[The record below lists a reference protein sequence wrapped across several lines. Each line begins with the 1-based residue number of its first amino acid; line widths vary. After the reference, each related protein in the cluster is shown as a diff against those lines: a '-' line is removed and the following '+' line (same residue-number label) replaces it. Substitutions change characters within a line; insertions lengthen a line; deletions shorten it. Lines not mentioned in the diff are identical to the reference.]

1 MDRIDYRILECLK
14 KNARMTTS
22 EIGKSINM
30 SVSAVS
36 ERIKRLESSGV
47 ISQYT
52 TILNRERV
60 GQDVRAFIMV
70 RIENPE
76 FYSDSIE
83 DMMRREPHILEAH
96 MLAGDYDY
104 MLKVVARSTRSLEQ
118 LLYAIKSTKGIQ
130 KTMTMMVLS
139 SLKEEFT
146 IMPDEDMIV
155 K

>member
-1 MDRIDYRILECLK
+1 MDKIDYRILECLK

-22 EIGKSINM
+22 EIGKSISM

-36 ERIKRLESSGV
+36 ERIKRLENSGV

-52 TILNRERV
+52 TILNRNKV
-60 GQDVRAFIMV
+60 GQDVKAFIML

-76 FYSDSIE
+76 YYSNSVE

-104 MLKVVARSTRSLEQ
+104 MLKVVARSTQALEQ
-118 LLYAIKSTKGIQ
+118 LIYAIKSTKGIQ
-130 KTMTMMVLS
+130 YTKTMIVLS

>member
-1 MDRIDYRILECLK
+1 
-14 KNARMTTS
+14 MTTS
-22 EIGKSINM
+22 EIGKNINM

-36 ERIKRLESSGV
+36 ERIKRLENAGV

-52 TILNRERV
+52 TILNRNKV
-60 GQDVRAFIMV
+60 GQDVKAFIML

-76 FYSDSIE
+76 NYSNAVE
-83 DMMRREPHILEAH
+83 DMLRSNPHILEAH

-104 MLKVVARSTRSLEQ
+104 MLKVVARSTQALEQ
-118 LLYAIKSTKGIQ
+118 LIYAIKSTKGVQ
-130 KTMTMMVLS
+130 YTKTMIVLS